1 MDEIE
6 AIDRAIAGLE
16 AQRAVLGDDVVETAL
31 APLRDKRSAILVRAS
46 EEQRRLVTVLFSDL
60 VDFTVV
66 SQQLDAED
74 VRAVVNAYFRRCHDS
89 IEAAGGVV
97 EKFIGD
103 AVMAV
108 FGLYQ
113 AREDDPHRAIR
124 AGLAMMR
131 SLDELNVEL
140 QASHGVQLAM
150 RVGVDTGDVV
160 VGGLGDRPGQDFVVV
175 GETVNRAARLQ
186 AAAPPGGILI
196 SSDTFRHVRGSF
208 GVDLRT
214 GLQLKG
220 ISQPVD
226 AALGLLS
233 VVVRT

>member
-16 AQRAVLGDDVVETAL
+16 AQRVALGDDVVETAL
-31 APLRDKRSAILVRAS
+31 APLREKRSAILVRAS

-103 AVMAV
+103 A
-108 FGLYQ
+108 
-113 AREDDPHRAIR
+113 
-124 AGLAMMR
+124 
-131 SLDELNVEL
+131 
-140 QASHGVQLAM
+140 
-150 RVGVDTGDVV
+150 
-160 VGGLGDRPGQDFVVV
+160 
-175 GETVNRAARLQ
+175 
-186 AAAPPGGILI
+186 
-196 SSDTFRHVRGSF
+196 
-208 GVDLRT
+208 
-214 GLQLKG
+214 
-220 ISQPVD
+220 
-226 AALGLLS
+226 
-233 VVVRT
+233 